1 MTYASLDQVKRWLLI
16 PSSETSDDTEL
27 NELLNVVDA
36 EIQTIIS
43 KYTSSPPESDDVIAL
58 YESLWVAGLYR
69 MRREKVDDVHPY
81 VRYAREKLEE
91 YLKSKF
97 GGGFEAA

>member
-16 PSSETSDDTEL
+16 PSSETSDDAEL
-27 NELLNVVDA
+27 NELLNIVDT

-81 VRYAREKLEE
+81 VKYAREKLEE
-91 YLKSKF
+91 YLRIKF